1 MSEFLSTHRADIA
14 AIVILILTGLFVWS
28 IYYGLRRT
36 RTLDSE
42 QVFGD
47 PERTLGGW
55 FWAVCGVSSLLLVW
69 FYFSWGT
76 ARAFFPNAANEM
88 CQVAKIDEA
97 LTPITSK
104 LPLGDRYYK
113 STEILVRNRQQIIE
127 LEEQMPAGVYSSA
140 EEKTLFSILDRN
152 KQLLT
157 IFSDSNQKSPVT
169 RQALL
174 DIHVRLV
181 GLSEAIDAGYDGLV
195 PTPEALAQP
204 RWGVTDSE
212 IPMLPQT
219 ARGVLFDNSADQAR
233 KIAADFLKIRNLPDG
248 AVNII
253 TSVKTDIESLK
264 KADKN
269 FSGNEDDLASRKAY
283 LKAVERIFKRLDNF
297 F

>member
-14 AIVILILTGLFVWS
+14 AIVILVLTGLFIWS

-127 LEEQMPAGVYSSA
+127 LEEQMPAGVYSTA
-140 EEKTLFSILDRN
+140 EEKMLFSIL
-152 KQLLT
+152 
-157 IFSDSNQKSPVT
+157 
-169 RQALL
+169 
-174 DIHVRLV
+174 
-181 GLSEAIDAGYDGLV
+181 E
-195 PTPEALAQP
+195 
-204 RWGVTDSE
+204 
-212 IPMLPQT
+212 
-219 ARGVLFDNSADQAR
+219 
-233 KIAADFLKIRNLPDG
+233 
-248 AVNII
+248 
-253 TSVKTDIESLK
+253 
-264 KADKN
+264 KN
-269 FSGNEDDLASRKAY
+269 
-283 LKAVERIFKRLDNF
+283 
-297 F
+297 